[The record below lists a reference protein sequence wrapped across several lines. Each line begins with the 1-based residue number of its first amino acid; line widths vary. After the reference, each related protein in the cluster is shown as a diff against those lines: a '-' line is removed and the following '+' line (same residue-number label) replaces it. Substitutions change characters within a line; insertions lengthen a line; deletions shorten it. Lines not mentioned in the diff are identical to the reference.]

1 MSQSQGHSEAG
12 RTMSMKNSNDTI
24 GNRNRDLPVCS
35 VVPPNKMGTGV
46 KWQGRDADHAPSTA
60 KVKNEL
66 SYTSNPP
73 YAFMVGTGATLHG
86 LRSNRR
92 PTSKLRKG
100 VTCTRR
106 ESDGI
111 T

>member
-1 MSQSQGHSEAG
+1 
-12 RTMSMKNSNDTI
+12 MKNSNNII
-24 GNRNRDLPVCS
+24 GNRTRNLPVRS
-35 VVPPNKMGTGV
+35 AVPPNTMGTGV

-73 YAFMVGTGATLHG
+73 YAFMACTRATLHG

-100 VTCTRR
+100 VTCAGR

>member
-1 MSQSQGHSEAG
+1 
-12 RTMSMKNSNDTI
+12 MKNPNDTI
-24 GNRNRDLPVCS
+24 GNRIRDIPVCS
-35 VVPPNKMGTGV
+35 AESHNTMGTGV
-46 KWQGRDADHAPSTA
+46 KWQGRGVDHTPSTA

-66 SYTSNPP
+66 SYTSNSP
-73 YAFMVGTGATLHG
+73 YAFMVCTGATLHE

-100 VTCTRR
+100 VTCAGR
-106 ESDGI
+106 ESGGI